1 MSAVYTYAYC
11 WVVSLFL
18 FLLIVHRPAR
28 STLCPYTTLF
38 RSGVYVE
45 IIENKC
51 EGMVRLQDIPGDFYV
66 FNKDDYAVQGRRTK
80 YTYQLGDEVIVRVKQ
95 ADLVRKHLDF
105 ILLGH
110 K

>member
-1 MSAVYTYAYC
+1 M
-11 WVVSLFL
+11 
-18 FLLIVHRPAR
+18 
-28 STLCPYTTLF
+28 
-38 RSGVYVE
+38 GVYVE

-66 FNKDDYAVQGRRTK
+66 FNKEDYAVQGQKTK

-110 K
+110 KGAKSPK